1 MFTTLKSL
9 RKKHGLT
16 QEQAASQAH
25 VSKSV
30 ISAVESG
37 RQRNLTPAMQ
47 RALLA
52 FMHRLQMEET
62 PASGK
67 PGKGRHGDSD

>member
-37 RQRNLTPAMQ
+37 RQRNLTPAVQ

-52 FMHRLQMEET
+52 FMHRLRMRDQPKQVKE
-62 PASGK
+62 GK
-67 PGKGRHGDSD
+67 ANS

>member
-52 FMHRLQMEET
+52 FMHRLRMRDQPKQVKE
-62 PASGK
+62 GK
-67 PGKGRHGDSD
+67 ANS

>member
-1 MFTTLKSL
+1 MFNDLCAL

-16 QEQAASQAH
+16 QEQAASRAK

-52 FMHRLQMEET
+52 FMHRLRMRDQPKQVKE
-62 PASGK
+62 GK
-67 PGKGRHGDSD
+67 ANS

>member
-1 MFTTLKSL
+1 MFNDLCAL

-37 RQRNLTPAMQ
+37 RQRNLTPAVQ

-52 FMHRLQMEET
+52 FMHRLRMRDQPKQVKE
-62 PASGK
+62 GK
-67 PGKGRHGDSD
+67 ANS